1 MTADTPIKS
10 FVALSHS
17 YPQVVLDNGIDT
29 YHRNRKKNIM
39 VFVQQ
44 LILWIAN
51 APARIHDARQSLHAK
66 AQSGADSVE
75 WILVIL
81 AAVAIVGTIVAAVTA
96 FVNGK
101 IGGL

>member
-1 MTADTPIKS
+1 
-10 FVALSHS
+10 
-17 YPQVVLDNGIDT
+17 
-29 YHRNRKKNIM
+29 M
-39 VFVQQ
+39 VFFQQ

-51 APARIHDARQSLHAK
+51 APARIHDARKSLHAK

-81 AAVAIVGTIVAAVTA
+81 AAVAIVGIIVAAVTA